1 MQECLMLGLYAMQL
15 LTLGV
20 VINISLKITKWY
32 DDQM

>member
-1 MQECLMLGLYAMQL
+1 MQEYLMLGLYAMQL